1 MRPKLNNVKPLDGYR
16 LLLEYANG
24 EKRILD
30 TSYWLEKPMY
40 QELKNEAL
48 FNTVKL
54 TSITVMWVNGQ
65 DIAPD
70 DLYEY
75 SVPISE
81 MSA

>member
-1 MRPKLNNVKPLDGYR
+1 MLPKLLDVKPIEGFQ
-16 LLLEYANG
+16 LLIKYENG
-24 EKRILD
+24 ETRILD

-40 QELKNEAL
+40 RELKNEIL
-48 FNTVKL
+48 FNTVKVCG
-54 TSITVMWVNGQ
+54 ITVMWVNGQ

-75 SVPISE
+75 SKPLNE

>member
-1 MRPKLNNVKPLDGYR
+1 MLPKLINVQPLPEYR

-30 TSYWLEKPMY
+30 TSFWLEKPMY
-40 QELKNEAL
+40 KELKDEII
-48 FNTVKL
+48 FSTVKVAG
-54 TSITVMWVNGQ
+54 ITVMWVNGQ

-75 SVPISE
+75 SVPTSVL
-81 MSA
+81 SA